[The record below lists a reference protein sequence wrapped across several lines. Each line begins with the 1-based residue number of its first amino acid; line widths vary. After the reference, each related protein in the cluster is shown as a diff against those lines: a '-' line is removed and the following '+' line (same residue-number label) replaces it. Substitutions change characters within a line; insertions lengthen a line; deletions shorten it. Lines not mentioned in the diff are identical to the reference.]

1 MALGRHAWSSGK
13 RIKGREQCH
22 EMPGPASHRKG
33 RGKWQ
38 QSVGPL
44 WGACSL
50 VAPCEKLKV
59 GLGRDPTKE
68 RGALLGGVSLVLI
81 CPPEANPRH
90 RNSGKL
96 MLRRNGVGSRLA
108 PVST

>member
-68 RGALLGGVSLVLI
+68 RGALLGGEPRADLSARGQ
-81 CPPEANPRH
+81 PQTPELWETHASPQR
-90 RNSGKL
+90 GGL
-96 MLRRNGVGSRLA
+96 TTGPG
-108 PVST
+108 